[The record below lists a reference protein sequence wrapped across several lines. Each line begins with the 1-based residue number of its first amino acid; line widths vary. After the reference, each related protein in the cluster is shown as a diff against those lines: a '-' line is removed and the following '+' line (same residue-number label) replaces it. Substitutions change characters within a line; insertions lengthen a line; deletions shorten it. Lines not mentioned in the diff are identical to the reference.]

1 MTVELT
7 RAQLWAFLALVASI
21 VAVTLA
27 PIIVTGVRGQSV
39 PDSLIAVTDKTVIGL
54 IGVLGTLVG
63 VMWQSR
69 PRGTEPTGAPGDPVE
84 TTVTN
89 SPTDPVPVEAQP

>member
-1 MTVELT
+1 MTIHLT
-7 RAQLWAFLALVASI
+7 RAQLIAFLALVAAI
-21 VAVTLA
+21 VTVTLA
-27 PIIVTGVRGQSV
+27 PIIVTGIRGQSV

-69 PRGTEPTGAPGDPVE
+69 PKGNEPAGTPNDPVSVE
-84 TTVTN
+84 EVT
-89 SPTDPVPVEAQP
+89 P